1 MTPRQIEK
9 RERKKKTRK
18 AGKNRGK
25 VITTK
30 KFCQKR
36 ANLVLS
42 VSLSSA
48 LSLSLFLF
56 SIHCCMAILVTKW
69 RATGDTGAKC
79 VVLCVCVCDMARI
92 GDKWSVSSDVCLGRK
107 KRYSAVCKA
116 KKTLGI
122 WFGVI
127 VKESLR
133 VIIPAKAKK
142 EAVH

>member
-9 RERKKKTRK
+9 KKRKKKTRK
-18 AGKNRGK
+18 AGKNRGI

-30 KFCQKR
+30 KFCHKR

-48 LSLSLFLF
+48 RSLFFNSLLHGNSRNEMTRNGRHRRKVCGF
-56 SIHCCMAILVTKW
+56 V
-69 RATGDTGAKC
+69 
-79 VVLCVCVCDMARI
+79 CVCVCDMARI
-92 GDKWSVSSDVCLGRK
+92 GDKLSVSSAVCLGRK

-122 WFGVI
+122 
-127 VKESLR
+127 
-133 VIIPAKAKK
+133 
-142 EAVH
+142 